1 MWTGRK
7 QRSSGPSAAQAGM
20 RQSGKTEN
28 RKTGT
33 IVAEKEPQFPG
44 SIPGAGVENGV
55 RGQGFGFYARQGGSH

>member
-1 MWTGRK
+1 
-7 QRSSGPSAAQAGM
+7 M
-20 RQSGKTEN
+20 RRSGKTEN